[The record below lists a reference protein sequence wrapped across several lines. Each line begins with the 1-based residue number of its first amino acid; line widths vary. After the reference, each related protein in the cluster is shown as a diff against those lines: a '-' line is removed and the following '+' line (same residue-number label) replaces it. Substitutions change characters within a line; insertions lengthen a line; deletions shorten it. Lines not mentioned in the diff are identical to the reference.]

1 MRPEVGAS
9 TNSAPPGEMTLILG
23 SSPTPPNVGE
33 TEFETADELVPF
45 LRTRGNCVENA
56 MGSPSHIT
64 TIRSPPT
71 TPQRIMTLHT
81 SQHLPAHQRRFAR
94 VGAVLMAIVV
104 LATACSSSGSGT
116 GADSSTSGTPVD
128 FSYVDFDGSSAQLAD
143 LPEGPIVVN
152 FFASWCPTCVAEM
165 PDFQTVSQNMSSE
178 VTFLGLA
185 TQDRVE
191 NAVQLVADTGV
202 TYTVGNDQNGE
213 IFQIFEG
220 LGMPTTVFI
229 NADRTVAK
237 VHTGVLDVESLTDTI
252 NDELLS

>member
-1 MRPEVGAS
+1 
-9 TNSAPPGEMTLILG
+9 MTLLT
-23 SSPTPPNVGE
+23 ST
-33 TEFETADELVPF
+33 
-45 LRTRGNCVENA
+45 
-56 MGSPSHIT
+56 H
-64 TIRSPPT
+64 RSV
-71 TPQRIMTLHT
+71 
-81 SQHLPAHQRRFAR
+81 SQRRFVR
-94 VGAVLMAIVV
+94 VGAGFLALILV
-104 LATACSSSGSGT
+104 ATACTSDSSSGSA
-116 GADSSTSGTPVD
+116 GAVDSSATGTQVD
-128 FSYVDFDGSSAQLAD
+128 FSYVDFDGDSVQLTD
-143 LPEGPIVVN
+143 LPDGPIVVN
-152 FFASWCPTCVAEM
+152 FFASWCPTCIAEM
-165 PDFQTVSQNMSSE
+165 PDFQTVSQNMADQ

-237 VHTGVLDVESLTDTI
+237 VHTGVLDVESLTETI